1 MISFAKLNVTTSDG
15 LYLLLIQLVAQKLKV
30 KSMDS
35 RMEMEVRIYNKSC
48 MHMYLGRKSL

>member
-1 MISFAKLNVTTSDG
+1 MISCAKLNVTTSDG